1 MATYLG
7 CKFRITLVV
16 SLAVEAIV
24 LSFYPQMELSSVDL
38 VAHSSLPGL
47 GSPRQKHKFPPY
59 VPGSPALFHQF
70 LGGAMLSK
78 NLRR

>member
-1 MATYLG
+1 ML
-7 CKFRITLVV
+7 
-16 SLAVEAIV
+16 
-24 LSFYPQMELSSVDL
+24 ELSWVDL

-70 LGGAMLSK
+70 LGGGAMLSK
-78 NLRR
+78 FYVGNFQTTGENYLVTNDDLVKKMNDTF